1 VSQFEEL
8 DFNVK
13 FAGDDDERDVDDWD
27 MKLSAKRDLSNR
39 SNDPRSNVQRRPR
52 KQFKFTP
59 RTNPTS
65 TTDAQSMAGIS
76 VETVPIAN
84 NNSVNVMADSSQA
97 QNEVPA
103 RGGDFGAFEKHTKGT
118 ASQIMA
124 KM

>member
-8 DFNVK
+8 DFTVK

-39 SNDPRSNVQRRPR
+39 SNEPRSNAQRRPR

-59 RTNPTS
+59 RTNPTI
-65 TTDAQSMAGIS
+65 TTDTQSMAGIS
-76 VETVPIAN
+76 VETVPVA
-84 NNSVNVMADSSQA
+84 NNSVNVVADSNQA
-97 QNEVPA
+97 QKEVPA
-103 RGGDFGAFEKHTKGT
+103 RCGDFGAFEKHTKGT